1 MARVVVPVVVLA
13 ALIGGYVVG
22 QQPTALAPP
31 QPTPVSSDPIPQ
43 PTPVPDGLVPPQ
55 PAPASSDPSPQP
67 KPVPADLS
75 PPQPTPANPS
85 PYRPVPDVQP
95 DLRPVSADE
104 LTGARTPVDSGSFRP
119 ADPNIL
125 HYELLSDL
133 PGYRG
138 AAAQV
143 VGRYVPADGG
153 RMLDTTTGTLYSVD
167 GDRWRVVATLNPT
180 TAPAGQ
186 AAR

>member
-1 MARVVVPVVVLA
+1 MARFVVPCVVLA
-13 ALIGGYVVG
+13 ALVGGYVVG
-22 QQPTALAPP
+22 QQPTALVPP
-31 QPTPVSSDPIPQ
+31 QPTPAPVDAIPQLTPAPAELVSPQ
-43 PTPVPDGLVPPQ
+43 PTPVPDGL
-55 PAPASSDPSPQP
+55 APS
-67 KPVPADLS
+67 
-75 PPQPTPANPS
+75 QPTPSDSS

-95 DLRPVSADE
+95 DLRPVPANE
-104 LTGARTPVDSGSFRP
+104 LTGARKPVDSGSLRP

-153 RMLDTTTGTLYSVD
+153 RMLDTTTGTLYSLD
-167 GDRWRVVATLNPT
+167 GNRWRVVATLNPA
-180 TAPAGQ
+180 TAEQ